1 MSLTYKIKTTKY
13 LTEVFLG
20 KALPKHMLLHCIIQL
35 MIMTVHLLLVEISPS
50 ALPQTNSHD
59 INFWVTNQ
67 IKLGAA
73 VTTTY
78 NIRII
83 Y

>member
-1 MSLTYKIKTTKY
+1 
-13 LTEVFLG
+13 
-20 KALPKHMLLHCIIQL
+20 
-35 MIMTVHLLLVEISPS
+35 MIMSVHLLLVEISPS
-50 ALPQTNSHD
+50 VLPQTNSHD
-59 INFWVTNQ
+59 IKFWVTNQ
-67 IKLGAA
+67 VKLGAT

>member
-1 MSLTYKIKTTKY
+1 MSFTYKIKTSKN

-20 KALPKHMLLHCIIQL
+20 KHYLNTCSTLHYIADDNDS
-35 MIMTVHLLLVEISPS
+35 TS
-50 ALPQTNSHD
+50 ATCGNITLCFPETNSHD
-59 INFWVTNQ
+59 IKFWVTNQ
-67 IKLGAA
+67 IKLGAT